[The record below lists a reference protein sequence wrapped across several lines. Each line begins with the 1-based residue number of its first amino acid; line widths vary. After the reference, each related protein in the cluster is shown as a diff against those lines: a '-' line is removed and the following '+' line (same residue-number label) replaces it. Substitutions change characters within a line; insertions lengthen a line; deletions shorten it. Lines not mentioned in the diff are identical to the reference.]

1 MAFGSDYKAE
11 EFSNSV
17 RLDDGNY
24 GAKIVKTEGVEK
36 NGNKF
41 IRVEFEVNGN
51 PNAWP
56 NTYYI
61 FDSPKEAKGSMTLE
75 QMKSM
80 WNKKMTAFFDSFK
93 IDRGNFDFRTW
104 AGKTGEVTIQSRWD
118 DSSKSELVAYKTKP
132 RARKPANND
141 FSAIGTVV
149 SDTPANV
156 STDNFPQDICF

>member
-11 EFSNSV
+11 VFSNSV

-41 IRVEFEVNGN
+41 IRVEFVVNDN

-61 FDSPKEAKGSMTLE
+61 FDSPTKAKDAEALE
-75 QMKSM
+75 KAKSM
-80 WNKKMTAFFDSFK
+80 WNKKMTAFFDAFK
-93 IDRGNFDFRTW
+93 IERGDFNFHSW
-104 AGKTGEVTIQSRWD
+104 VGKTGEVTIQSRWD
-118 DSSKSELVAYKTKP
+118 DSTKLELVAYKTKP
-132 RARKPANND
+132 RERKATNPD
-141 FSAIGTVV
+141 FSSIGTVV
-149 SDTPANV
+149 ASTPADAN
-156 STDNFPQDICF
+156 TDNFDSMPF